1 MYTYTHN
8 FHEFP
13 NLFPSKPLSSDISQP
28 MTRFSFRILQA
39 TTLRWV
45 PVRREV
51 NGDMRW
57 VCLRFWKLQWLQL
70 SLATWSELGESN
82 LLRSFRTLNKN
93 LGIYR
98 SYFFFFC
105 DEKKYLNTFF
115 WIYCCLFFVPWFQ
128 DIFLFSDRLGLGQPP
143 IFHCDFTYSNSW
155 RIFHPLTPM
164 TPMTGLSFKHQKKAT
179 GTDMNH
185 GWLVRDW

>member
-98 SYFFFFC
+98 SYFFFLWR
-105 DEKKYLNTFF
+105 KK
-115 WIYCCLFFVPWFQ
+115 ISQ
-128 DIFLFSDRLGLGQPP
+128 HIFLNLLLPFFCAMVSRYFSLFRPP
-143 IFHCDFTYSNSW
+143 GVGSATHFPLWFHLQQFLENFPPFNADD
-155 RIFHPLTPM
+155 
-164 TPMTGLSFKHQKKAT
+164 A
-179 GTDMNH
+179 D
-185 GWLVRDW
+185 DWAEL